1 MFVLHLETCIRV
13 PSSLVYLSTKR
24 YGGQGKDRKEDSERK
39 SKSTFHPSYSKS
51 VSRIPRILH
60 RLVFHFPSVSSLSM
74 VPCIISCIIY
84 IRIYIVYVYM
94 LERGKPRGKRGHRT
108 MRNDSCRAPTRFR
121 PIDNFFQTR
130 FTPTLREKCGEDTR
144 NWSSG

>member
-74 VPCIISCIIY
+74 VPCIISYIY
-84 IRIYIVYVYM
+84 IHSIRMYV
-94 LERGKPRGKRGHRT
+94 RKGKTGEE
-108 MRNDSCRAPTRFR
+108 N
-121 PIDNFFQTR
+121 
-130 FTPTLREKCGEDTR
+130 REENEDT
-144 NWSSG
+144 GQ